1 MEHFIHQKQKLFL
14 WIFRQFRNFVIIR
27 KRASTKLVMLK
38 TTKHLW
44 RNVHRR
50 VRIWPIKAYFFARWR
65 FLKDYVYGHFC
76 SLNSSDE
83 WLRKNCPIHWLYIL
97 PWQGV
102 EGLLL
107 KAGIKSNKWRGR
119 GRGKVLRFMNFSLL
133 AAGTWGPNFTLKAHR
148 TERVTDRV
156 QKFLLI

>member
-1 MEHFIHQKQKLFL
+1 MDL
-14 WIFRQFRNFVIIR
+14 IFRQFRNFVIIR

-38 TTKHLW
+38 TAKHLW

-83 WLRKNCPIHWLYIL
+83 WLRKNSPIHWLYIF
-97 PWQGV
+97 PWKGV
-102 EGLLL
+102 KSLWLKGDFAPTKPAAKEFLMLHHCMMLLHCRCVL
-107 KAGIKSNKWRGR
+107 SKYIFNEYCS
-119 GRGKVLRFMNFSLL
+119 GKRNSFDIAISGVSSS
-133 AAGTWGPNFTLKAHR
+133 
-148 TERVTDRV
+148 V
-156 QKFLLI
+156 